1 MPIGERILN
10 TIAAFSYIF
19 ISIASTFY
27 FLELYSYSNSCCSV
41 TSLKVMKTQSL
52 NYMSG

>member
-10 TIAAFSYIF
+10 TIAAFSYI
-19 ISIASTFY
+19 STSTTFY
-27 FLELYSYSNSCCSV
+27 FLKLYYSYSNSCCSV

-52 NYMSG
+52 NCMSG

>member
-19 ISIASTFY
+19 IASTFY